1 MLKRL
6 KIAKYGYIIMSVIF
20 YAIAVMYMMFYKL
33 PAEELCIIASAVMM
47 AYGIIK
53 IIGFFS
59 KDLYCL
65 AFEYDLAFGIMLAV
79 ISVLLFLYRETAKEY
94 LTFITGIVILADSL
108 FKVQMSFE
116 AKKFGLETWKMI
128 FVLSVMTCVFS
139 ILLIIRFMGSLPS
152 AYIISPAVL
161 FLEGAM
167 NHCVVICTVKN
178 HKVR

>member
-1 MLKRL
+1 MKRL
-6 KIAKYGYIIMSVIF
+6 KVAKYGYIIMSVIF
-20 YAIAVMYMMFYKL
+20 YALAVMYMMFYKL

-65 AFEYDLAFGIMLAV
+65 AFEYDLAFGIMLTVMA
-79 ISVLLFLYRETAKEY
+79 VLLFFYRETAKEY
-94 LTFITGIVILADSL
+94 LEFVVGIVILADSL

-128 FVLSVMTCVFS
+128 FILSVITCIFS
-139 ILLIIRFMGSLPS
+139 ILLIIRFMGSLS
-152 AYIISPAVL
+152 AVYIISPIVL

-178 HKVR
+178 LKVR